1 MVPFLLLVDTNKP
14 ERGIT
19 CYVRNNLS
27 YNNKSVMPICPEDVK
42 NQIKYCKMFGL
53 KKLTESPT
61 RITCSTSS
69 IIGHILLNFPSRV
82 TRQWMLNFE
91 LVDHKLL

>member
-1 MVPFLLLVDTNKP
+1 MSEIILVIIINQSCQSFPK
-14 ERGIT
+14 
-19 CYVRNNLS
+19 
-27 YNNKSVMPICPEDVK
+27 DVK